1 MRRFVLP
8 SLSVALLTVAAPQMA
23 HAQSCNVL
31 KSQLSKASKVS
42 TNSKA
47 VKRYSKAIKQQ
58 TKMIAKVRGDLQ
70 RYKCRSSSNTPAC
83 KKLTD
88 AQKRMQ
94 TNLNLL
100 DKKRSNLSSGGSKTK
115 IAEIKSKLSASNCYG
130 NNSVLQVKAENL
142 QPRKENGVKIIGTSG
157 GQRLKSKVVTL
168 PNFSKLRG
176 NYRTLCV
183 RTSDG
188 FFFPISSNT
197 SPKSFERDELA
208 CRLMC
213 PGTETNLFFHRS
225 IGEESQDM
233 VSYRGQT
240 PYTDQEYAFIYRTK
254 INTNSQAGSCNMSAF
269 YTEMNRREALISGDG
284 EKQLKESQTIAT
296 IIPAQKLD
304 PGEDPE
310 TISNI
315 EGNLSAQDL
324 DAFVEVNQANKS
336 INANSKRV
344 RLVGPTFLE
353 NIENLKLQ

>member
-8 SLSVALLTVAAPQMA
+8 SLSVALLTVAAPQVA
-23 HAQSCNVL
+23 HAQSCDIL
-31 KSQLSKASKVS
+31 KAQLTKASKVS
-42 TNSKA
+42 TNSKSI
-47 VKRYSKAIKQQ
+47 KRYSNAIKQQ
-58 TKMIAKVRGDLQ
+58 TKMIAKVKGDLQ
-70 RYKCRSSSNTPAC
+70 RFKCGPNNTPEC
-83 KKLTD
+83 KKLTG

-94 TNLNLL
+94 VNLNRL
-100 DKKRSNLSSGGSKTK
+100 DKKRASLSSARSRAK
-115 IAEIKSKLSASNCYG
+115 IAEIKTKLSANDCYG
-130 NNSVLQVKAENL
+130 NNSVVNVKAEI
-142 QPRKENGVKIIGTSG
+142 QQTREENGVKIIGTSG
-157 GQRLKSKVVTL
+157 GIKTVSKIVTL
-168 PNFSKLRG
+168 PNFSRRHG

-197 SPKSFERDELA
+197 SPASFERDELA

-254 INTNSQAGSCNMSAF
+254 VNTNSQVGSCNMGAF
-269 YTEMNRREALISGDG
+269 HAEMNRREALLAGDG
-284 EKQLKESQTIAT
+284 NDQSKEKSSIAT
-296 IIPAQKLD
+296 VIPAQKFD

-315 EGNLSAQDL
+315 EGNLNDQDL
-324 DAFVEVNQANKS
+324 DAFVEVNQVNKS
-336 INANSKRV
+336 IDAGSKSV
-344 RLVGPTFLE
+344 RIVGPTFLE
-353 NIENLKLQ
+353 NKDDLNLQ